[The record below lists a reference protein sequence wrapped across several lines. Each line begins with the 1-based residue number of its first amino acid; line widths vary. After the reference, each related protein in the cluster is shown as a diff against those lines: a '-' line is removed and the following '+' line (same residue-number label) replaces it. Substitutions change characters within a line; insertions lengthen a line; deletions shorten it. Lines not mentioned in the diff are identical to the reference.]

1 MSGLSIF
8 VKGYL
13 SYQWSILFWNCS
25 ESVVFL
31 VFIFVDNIFH
41 GETSIC
47 SRNIYFQH
55 QTPFVLYILSKLAY

>member
-13 SYQWSILFWNCS
+13 SYHWSILFWNCS
-25 ESVVFL
+25 ESMVFL

-41 GETSIC
+41 GETSIF
-47 SRNIYFQH
+47 SRNIYFMRK
-55 QTPFVLYILSKLAY
+55 S